1 MIHTDSVQKT
11 DCLRLPLVNY
21 ITSYKTEK
29 RMHHKVTSKLQK
41 NTEVLKRSEES
52 CLLSDEISGIFASC
66 GLRVRGLL
74 PGVQDLLPRVQDL
87 LPRVQGLLP
96 RLFRIL
102 QEVGLKEEWNN
113 HEYCR
118 NSVPIFTFQ
127 NVFLKRQN
135 FTIKVLCLFLQNL
148 EP

>member
-52 CLLSDEISGIFASC
+52 CLSDEISGIFASC

-74 PGVQDLLPRVQDL
+74 PRVQALLPRVQDL

-118 NSVPIFTFQ
+118 NSVPISFYFP
-127 NVFLKRQN
+127 K
-135 FTIKVLCLFLQNL
+135 CLFKTPKFYN
-148 EP
+148 

>member
-66 GLRVRGLL
+66 GLRV
-74 PGVQDLLPRVQDL
+74 QDLLPRVQAL

-118 NSVPIFTFQ
+118 NSVPISFYFP
-127 NVFLKRQN
+127 K
-135 FTIKVLCLFLQNL
+135 CLFKTPKFYN
-148 EP
+148 